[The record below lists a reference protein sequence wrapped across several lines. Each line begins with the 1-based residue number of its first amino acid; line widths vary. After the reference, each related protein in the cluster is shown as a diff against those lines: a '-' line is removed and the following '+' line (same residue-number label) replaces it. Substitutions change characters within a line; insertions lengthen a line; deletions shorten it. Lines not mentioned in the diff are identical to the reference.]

1 MKKFK
6 PFLIGA
12 VAGSLLMFVSLQF
25 HLIRSEDGFRLVPR
39 TPQPSLGLFFVDLRG
54 WTPEDYADRPELA
67 RALVAHGDTDLVA
80 SSVSDRLLDGVSED
94 GSALETLRGLMNEDD
109 SFGGLQVPS
118 GISTGLEGEA
128 GSDTLKEFPD
138 LLPILF
144 NKDAKKPDANRI
156 AQADGMRSGLD
167 SRGDRG
173 LPSVDQILGP
183 ANVVDRVAVEQP
195 MEKFRQPAR
204 RTVEPLDPFRESD
217 SASVSGSPTRSQLP
231 FTASEE
237 SDLISDMLFGEDD
250 DVPVTD
256 SGTSAGWQDTI
267 AKSRDQFTDSVR
279 SEVASRAGGMA
290 DSFRN
295 QLQQTRKQAFDET
308 LETVEEYSTRRMKE
322 SLPSSVGEFLN
333 SRSSATPLSG
343 VSPRQPAVSNRVFD
357 ALPPELEALQRGFD
371 PFLK

>member
-12 VAGSLLMFVSLQF
+12 VAGSLVMFVSLQF

-94 GSALETLRGLMNEDD
+94 GSTLDTLRGLMNESD

-128 GSDTLKEFPD
+128 GSDTLKEFPE

-144 NKDAKKPDANRI
+144 NRDAKKPDANRI
-156 AQADGMRSGLD
+156 AQADDMRSDMD
-167 SRGDRG
+167 SRDDRG
-173 LPSVDQILGP
+173 LPSTDQIFGP
-183 ANVVDRVAVEQP
+183 TNGEDRVAAEQP
-195 MEKFRQPAR
+195 LGNFRQPAR
-204 RTVEPLDPFRESD
+204 QAVEPVDPFRESD
-217 SASVSGSPTRSQLP
+217 SASVSESPTHSQLP

-279 SEVASRAGGMA
+279 SEVASRAGGLA
-290 DSFRN
+290 DNFRN

-308 LETVEEYSTRRMKE
+308 LETMEEYSTRRIKE

-333 SRSSATPLSG
+333 SRSPATPLSG
-343 VSPRQPAVSNRVFD
+343 VAPRQPAVSNRVFD